1 MAGGR
6 GRQLGGPA
14 EAGRAPAPMQQVA
27 VLRAGGHSRAHSTV
41 RAGGTR
47 VPAAGLHQTTVLR
60 LSGEQRDD
68 LVAAARRLPFV
79 HVQRL
84 EAAGKAGL
92 VMSSSQVVKMK
103 ANMAD
108 AAYVVDRARTATW
121 RFDMAYV
128 PAAMVVPLLHRYLS
142 ASRLPYAE
150 RASTLQVRRGW
161 GWMPIVRVPRPCTH
175 TVKAC
180 QVEFALAFG
189 TPQAML

>member
-14 EAGRAPAPMQQVA
+14 EAGRAPAPVQQVA
-27 VLRAGGHSRAHSTV
+27 VLRAGGHSRAHRTV
-41 RAGGTR
+41 RAGGTWS
-47 VPAAGLHQTTVLR
+47 PAASLHQKTVPL
-60 LSGEQRDD
+60 LSGEQRDN

-92 VMSSSQVVKMK
+92 SVSSSQVVKMK

-128 PAAMVVPLLHRYLS
+128 PAAAVMPLLHRYLS

-150 RASTLQVRRGW
+150 RASTLQVLRRS
-161 GWMPIVRVPRPCTH
+161 V
-175 TVKAC
+175 
-180 QVEFALAFG
+180 
-189 TPQAML
+189 